1 MTATAQ
7 EDARGLACGPVVVQ
21 SGVGQVCKSLCVH
34 ACGIVFI
41 FGGISQ
47 HASSSSS
54 LLFKRA
60 VILARPAFGARNMVP
75 VIPGRRENNKT
86 KQSVILH
93 WFVHERWSFFLLLLR
108 FHMCSFSLSLCVCL
122 HAGLLRF
129 IGLPSHARLNQPA
142 TAIFV
147 LVSTFIITIYPIQTL
162 THNRIVF
169 FSPLLSLLI
178 FVPSSRRTDL
188 SPLVYILILPPFST
202 CTVIIIPMDL
212 LDCLFD

>member
-21 SGVGQVCKSLCVH
+21 SGVGQVCKCLC
-34 ACGIVFI
+34 ACVWHRFYLRGNLTTCII
-41 FGGISQ
+41 IIKP
-47 HASSSSS
+47 SS

-122 HAGLLRF
+122 HAGVLRF
-129 IGLPSHARLNQPA
+129 IGLPHTRASINQPLQFLFWFLHSSSPSIPFRHSL
-142 TAIFV
+142 TIVSSFFP
-147 LVSTFIITIYPIQTL
+147 LNSLSSFSSLLDEQTSRLSSTFS
-162 THNRIVF
+162 
-169 FSPLLSLLI
+169 FSPLLLHTELL
-178 FVPSSRRTDL
+178 
-188 SPLVYILILPPFST
+188 
-202 CTVIIIPMDL
+202 
-212 LDCLFD
+212 